1 MDGGWSGKGDHRM
14 SKRVEDELEPSSIEA
29 DCPRDRALIERLC
42 SKLLRLDREAMDL
55 AATMRQKL
63 KSS

>member
-1 MDGGWSGKGDHRM
+1 M
-14 SKRVEDELEPSSIEA
+14 SKRIEDELEAGGTPSSIEA
-29 DCPRDRALIERLC
+29 DCPKDRALLERLC
-42 SKLLRLDREAMDL
+42 SKLLRLEREAMNL

>member
-1 MDGGWSGKGDHRM
+1 M
-14 SKRVEDELEPSSIEA
+14 SKRVDDELEPSSIEA